1 MNCRASA
8 IHFQILRNL
17 ILTVLG
23 WSRMVTTGW
32 LQGNRSASQ
41 EVLILPV
48 VTESSEPHHRTVS
61 TLMIFL
67 SGRYHQQKLMTI
79 ETPHCVFV
87 RRRRVIG
94 LRSCHANGRY
104 RVERWWGEVGI
115 RGRGSLQ
122 VGGCSRSRH
131 VSPWRGLTINVPDG
145 WDS

>member
-104 RVERWWGEVGI
+104 RVEGGGGRWLEGGGGHSRWEGALAPGMSHHGE
-115 RGRGSLQ
+115 
-122 VGGCSRSRH
+122 
-131 VSPWRGLTINVPDG
+131 D
-145 WDS
+145 